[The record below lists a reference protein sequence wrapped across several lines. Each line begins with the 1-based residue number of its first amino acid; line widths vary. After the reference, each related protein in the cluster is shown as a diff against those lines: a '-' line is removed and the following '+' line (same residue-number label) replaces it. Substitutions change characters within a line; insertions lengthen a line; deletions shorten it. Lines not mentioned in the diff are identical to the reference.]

1 MALTRKALRDMG
13 LTAQQV
19 DEIIAAHMD
28 SIDAVKSAAATEAA
42 ELRSQLEALR
52 SSSQEEQRALQAAF
66 DDFRTQTTRKEKHAL
81 LLDALLAA
89 GAHPAAA
96 PLLASTAPLDAM
108 ALENGALSGAEEAI
122 SSLKNQWAGLFAQET
137 TQPLPALNPPGRAH
151 AILTKKDL
159 ESMSIED
166 INAHWGMVSGV
177 LGQQ

>member
-42 ELRSQLEALR
+42 ELRTQLEALR

-96 PLLASTAPLDAM
+96 PLLASSVPLDEM
-108 ALENGALSGAEEAI
+108 TLQEGALSGAEEAI

-137 TQPLPALNPPGRAH
+137 TQPLPTLNPPGRAH
-151 AILTKKDL
+151 AILTKTDL

-166 INAHWGMVSGV
+166 INALWGLVSGV

>member
-1 MALTRKALRDMG
+1 
-13 LTAQQV
+13 
-19 DEIIAAHMD
+19 
-28 SIDAVKSAAATEAA
+28 
-42 ELRSQLEALR
+42 
-52 SSSQEEQRALQAAF
+52 
-66 DDFRTQTTRKEKHAL
+66 
-81 LLDALLAA
+81 
-89 GAHPAAA
+89 
-96 PLLASTAPLDAM
+96 M

-137 TQPLPALNPPGRAH
+137 TQALPLLDPPARHN